1 MINREKWQKIRAR
14 MTALN
19 IHETDLIE
27 KFILGSGRGG
37 QKIQKTLSCVYL
49 KHRETGIEIK
59 CQKTR
64 SRDDNRYFAR
74 KRLCDKLDERVNQEK
89 SEYQQA
95 KEKIRRQKKRR
106 RKRTKD
112 KLSQTIHSEKKARRG
127 PIATKEME

>member
-1 MINREKWQKIRAR
+1 